1 MLSRGARLMHRATAV
16 AYLGF
21 GGLLF
26 FAPSWSAERF
36 PWTVSP
42 FVAMTIG
49 GWCIGVTCFTWLGG
63 RRGPIGAVLPVLAFA
78 WVFGLSEIAVL
89 FVERPVFQTDAPLAV
104 PYALALIL
112 TLASG
117 GIGLLELLH
126 RAAGGDDIHGDRHLG
141 APAATRAVL
150 LALAI
155 GLAALAVGVAVS
167 DVVGVATSGKV
178 FPEPVTLF
186 TVRAFAALN
195 LSMAIGALVAGLR
208 ESRAATAWL
217 ALAAVFLLAP
227 TLIAALTHL
236 GAFDLENRPL
246 GALYLGGYAVLLAVS
261 GAYAW
266 THREVYRRRG
276 GVAPQPAPAPVR

>member
-1 MLSRGARLMHRATAV
+1 MLSRGARLLHRATAV

-26 FAPSWSAERF
+26 LAPSWSAERF

-63 RRGPIGAVLPVLAFA
+63 RRGPIGAVLPVLAFV

-89 FVERPVFQTDAPLAV
+89 FLERPVFQTDAPLAM
-104 PYALALIL
+104 PYALSLVL

-117 GIGLLELLH
+117 GVGLLELVH
-126 RAAGGDDIHGDRHLG
+126 RAAGGEDIHGDRHLG
-141 APAATRAVL
+141 VPAATRAAL

-195 LSMAIGALVAGLR
+195 LSMAIGALVAGVR
-208 ESRAATAWL
+208 ESRAASAWL

-227 TLIAALTHL
+227 TLAAALTNF
-236 GAFDLENRPL
+236 GAFDLANRPL
-246 GALYLGGYAVLLAVS
+246 GALYLGGYALLLVVS

-266 THREVYRRRG
+266 THREIYRWA
-276 GVAPQPAPAPVR
+276 VPAAPQPAPAPAR

>member
-26 FAPSWSAERF
+26 LAPSWSAERF

-63 RRGPIGAVLPVLAFA
+63 RHGPIGAVLPVLAFA

-141 APAATRAVL
+141 VPATTRVTV

-155 GLAALAVGVAVS
+155 GLAALAVGVGVS